1 MKTHT
6 MGKNHCNQSDKE
18 GINLQNI
25 QAPQRALHHNTNNP
39 IKKWSEDLNRHFLK
53 EDRQIAKN
61 NMKRCSPSLVIRKM
75 GGVN

>member
-1 MKTHT
+1 MNTHT

-53 EDRQIAKN
+53 DRQIAKN
-61 NMKRCSPSLVIRKM
+61 HMKRCSTSLVIRKM